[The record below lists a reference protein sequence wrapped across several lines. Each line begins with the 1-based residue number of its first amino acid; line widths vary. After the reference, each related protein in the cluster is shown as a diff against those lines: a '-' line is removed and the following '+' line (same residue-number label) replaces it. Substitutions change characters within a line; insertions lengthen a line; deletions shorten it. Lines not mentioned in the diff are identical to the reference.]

1 MYLPPYKIN
10 EEFIGYTMYVV
21 CVAKLHDMST
31 QNTDNNND
39 ISFSQVQNYAV
50 KDVLSILSHMCVM

>member
-1 MYLPPYKIN
+1 MYLPPYNIN

-39 ISFSQVQNYAV
+39 ISFSQV
-50 KDVLSILSHMCVM
+50 